1 MQSTSLRD
9 ELLAITRAV
18 AEAQR
23 HVRCVRRHAPSSRL
37 ASRLEVDV
45 RRVLEDLDDL
55 GAETLSRSE
64 TSGPADAG
72 TADGPAEAGTVGTST
87 CSVYSEGHEPVFVPA
102 RQGEPEFQP
111 ECDDEGVAGGWQRRR
126 TVSPRRG
133 RRVQV

>member
-1 MQSTSLRD
+1 MQSTSLQD

-37 ASRLEVDV
+37 AGRLEADV

-64 TSGPADAG
+64 TSGLADAD
-72 TADGPAEAGTVGTST
+72 TAGTSA
-87 CSVYSEGHEPVFVPA
+87 CSVYSAGSEPVFVPA

-111 ECDDEGVAGGWQRRR
+111 ECDDEGVAGGWQRGRS
-126 TVSPRRG
+126 VSPRRR
-133 RRVQV
+133 RRVRV